1 MSSTVKNVASN
12 KFKFTFLKKH
22 LFLSDFHLGV
32 PDAKSSLERE
42 KRICRLLTEKI
53 DEISDIYFV
62 GDVFDFWFEYDQVVP
77 KGFYR
82 LLGTLANLAD
92 KGIQIHLFKGNHDM
106 WMRDLFAKE
115 FNAKIYNEP
124 IELVLNNK
132 KIMIGHGDGLGPG
145 DHKFKFLKRFFA
157 SSLCQFLFKWI
168 HPDVGIGLA
177 SYFSRRSRYGR
188 PFEPEKYTGNDKEWL
203 YIYCQEILKSTHYD
217 YFIFGHRHLPI
228 YTKIENST
236 SIYINLGDWLDYN
249 TYSIFDGNEVSLFQY
264 DSEKNN
270 LDFDPNAIR

>member
-1 MSSTVKNVASN
+1 M
-12 KFKFTFLKKH
+12 LKKH

-42 KRICRLLTEKI
+42 KRICQLLLEKK
-53 DEISDIYFV
+53 DELSDIYFV
-62 GDVFDFWFEYDQVVP
+62 GDVFDFWFEYNHTVP

-82 LLGTLANLAD
+82 LFGTIANLAD
-92 KGIQIHLFKGNHDM
+92 QGIQLHFFKGNHDM

-115 FNAKIYNEP
+115 FNAKIYSEP
-124 IELVLNNK
+124 IELNLGRK

-168 HPDVGIGLA
+168 HPDLGIGLA
-177 SYFSRRSRYGR
+177 NYFSYKSRYGQ
-188 PFEPEKYTGNDKEWL
+188 PHEPEKYLGNDKEWL
-203 YIYCQEILKSTHYD
+203 YIYCNESLKTVHFD

-228 YTKIENST
+228 YTNIEKSS
-236 SIYINLGDWLDYN
+236 SIYINLGDWIDYN
-249 TYSIFDGNEVSLFQY
+249 TYAIFDGNEVSLYQY
-264 DSEKNN
+264 GSEKSNF
-270 LDFDPNAIR
+270 DFDPNLVR